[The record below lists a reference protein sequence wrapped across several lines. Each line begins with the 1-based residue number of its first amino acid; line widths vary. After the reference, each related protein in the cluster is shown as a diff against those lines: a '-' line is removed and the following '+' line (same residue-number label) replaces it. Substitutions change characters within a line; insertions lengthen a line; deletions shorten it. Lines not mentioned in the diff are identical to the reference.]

1 MITEKSINQYEKD
14 LYNNY
19 DQQVKNQ
26 VMIVNSALENYLNE
40 SPLSEK
46 AVREES
52 AIFISQMSYEEN
64 GNFWINTFDETPV
77 VYENQYGVNSVSC
90 ATATETDSDT
100 SE

>member
-46 AVREES
+46 AVREEA

-64 GNFWINTFDETPV
+64 GNFIDEMKTDV
-77 VYENQYGVNSVSC
+77 IAYEKGLQ
-90 ATATETDSDT
+90 ETKN
-100 SE
+100 ELILFVQIV

>member
-64 GNFWINTFDETPV
+64 GNFIDEMKTDV
-77 VYENQYGVNSVSC
+77 IAYEKGLQ
-90 ATATETDSDT
+90 ETKN
-100 SE
+100 ELILFVQIV

>member
-46 AVREES
+46 AVREEA

-64 GNFWINTFDETPV
+64 GNFIDEMKTDV
-77 VYENQYGVNSVSC
+77 IAYEKDLQ
-90 ATATETDSDT
+90 ETKN
-100 SE
+100 ELILFVQIV